1 MSQSAMEEVS
11 MSVDKAHLLTFRTAA
26 AAFRKTVQD
35 VLQEGAELFLSGG
48 LKITDESRDRHQD
61 NAIYTVRID
70 RQVLE
75 RLRKESDKRDVSVS
89 VVFRAWAIELNR
101 KHKFEISYQP
111 IDFKKFLP
119 KDFSS
124 YEEVQAVEVVKG
136 KTFAARIHVPI
147 EPPFQEGAKFAKGRK
162 VSRVDVD
169 KQGKFWVLYIINA

>member
-1 MSQSAMEEVS
+1 MEEVS

-111 IDFKKFLP
+111 IDFKKFRP

-136 KTFAARIHVPI
+136 KTFAARIHDPI

-169 KQGKFWVLYIINA
+169 KQGKFWVLYIVNA